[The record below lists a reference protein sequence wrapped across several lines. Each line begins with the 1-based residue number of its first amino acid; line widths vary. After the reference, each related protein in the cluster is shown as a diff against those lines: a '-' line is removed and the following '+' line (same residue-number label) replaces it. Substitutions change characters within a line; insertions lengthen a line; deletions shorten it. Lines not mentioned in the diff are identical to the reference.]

1 MNIIFEK
8 EFSRQGNDCIIEELF
23 SIIEVFDKYMALHIT
38 HYSGWFGTDDDKKI
52 EFFDFRDTAM
62 DKLNEWG
69 LEYAEQHQSI

>member
-38 HYSGWFGTDDDKKI
+38 HYSGWFGTDDDKEI
-52 EFFDFRDTAM
+52 GFFDSRDTAM

-69 LEYAEQHQSI
+69 LDYAEQH

>member
-8 EFSRQGNDCIIEELF
+8 EFSKQGNDCIIEETF
-23 SIIEVFDKYMALHIT
+23 SIIEVFDRYMALHIT
-38 HYSGWFGTDDDKKI
+38 HYSGWFGTDDKEI

-69 LEYAEQHQSI
+69 LEYAEQHQGR